1 MDPKL
6 LNVLPSKSSLLNLL
20 ASFGFLLWSPMSIL
34 NRAIT
39 CQAVP
44 DVPKPANVEAQ
55 PEERSGDVIQREMGL
70 LSPRDCESDD

>member
-1 MDPKL
+1 
-6 LNVLPSKSSLLNLL
+6 
-20 ASFGFLLWSPMSIL
+20 MSIL

-55 PEERSGDVIQREMGL
+55 PEEPSGDMIQPEMDL
-70 LSPRDCESDD
+70 LSPRDCESDDWNRQEIHCI